1 MVLLNFSH
9 PITNAQRAEIADE
22 LNIDEDEE
30 LNIKDIS
37 CHLDLNQPLAPQIVA
52 LADAAKLSSGDW
64 WGLYIVIN
72 PPALS
77 IAAVML
83 AAEMRGRCGHSL
95 PVIRFK
101 LQVDAIPPVY
111 VLAEVIDLDSQH
123 SNARER
129 VWQTT

>member
-22 LNIDEDEE
+22 LNIDEYEE
-30 LNIKDIS
+30 MNVVDIP

-64 WGLYIVIN
+64 WGLCILIN
-72 PPALS
+72 LPALS

-83 AAEMRGRCGHSL
+83 MAEVHGRCGRSL

-101 LQVDAIPPVY
+101 PLADITPSVY
-111 VLAEVIDLDSQH
+111 VLAEIVYPDEQRQK
-123 SNARER
+123 AREGR
-129 VWQTT
+129 WQT